1 MYEKLLLFSNSVLD
15 GLLKMRKRCY
25 MFVTVSNVF
34 EAVLNAFVEHCASC
48 NGGVLGWLLFIVC
61 ESVDS
66 NVCVEQARLV
76 LEDNPENF
84 ENDLDR

>member
-1 MYEKLLLFSNSVLD
+1 L
-15 GLLKMRKRCY
+15 
-25 MFVTVSNVF
+25 
-34 EAVLNAFVEHCASC
+34 
-48 NGGVLGWLLFIVC
+48 C

-84 ENDLDR
+84 ENDRDR